1 MACCSFIFIYFFNW
15 YGNLYWYPFSQFL
28 FSDLS
33 SCRGKGIK
41 QSCSFHPLFILI
53 FFSSQ
58 AWNWAKIPQP
68 SAVRWFFCRLRQAQA
83 GWAARNPRARSKSGI
98 SIEPSRLSVCLYV
111 SACASLRLYVC
122 FPLCKHIHPAPICS
136 DALSFQEYLE
146 NAKQDTQ
153 ECPANGTMYLRG
165 VVAVVLGNTFGWMG
179 LGIEIEGHLLSIH
192 LPFIRQLPGDE
203 WDSTRDY

>member
-1 MACCSFIFIYFFNW
+1 MQFPSAIYTNFF
-15 YGNLYWYPFSQFL
+15 FL
-28 FSDLS
+28 HKPATGPKS
-33 SCRGKGIK
+33 S
-41 QSCSFHPLFILI
+41 
-53 FFSSQ
+53 
-58 AWNWAKIPQP
+58 QP

-165 VVAVVLGNTFGWMG
+165 VVAVFLGNTFG
-179 LGIEIEGHLLSIH
+179 
-192 LPFIRQLPGDE
+192 
-203 WDSTRDY
+203 